1 MTLELVPDL
10 TLYAM
15 TDEISSGELAKMCGV
30 SPDTIRHYE
39 RVGVL
44 PGAVRGSNGY
54 RRFPRESVE
63 RVQLVRKAL
72 SIGFSLEE
80 LARILRQRD
89 AGSPP
94 CRNVRAMAGEKL
106 AGLDRQIAEMIAMR
120 ADLARILEEWDARLS
135 TTAGG
140 EAALLLQGLSTRKR
154 TNDERTADA
163 PDDGR

>member
-1 MTLELVPDL
+1 
-10 TLYAM
+10 M

-54 RRFPRESVE
+54 RRFPPESVG
-63 RVQLVRKAL
+63 RVKLIRKAL

-89 AGSPP
+89 SGTPP

-106 AGLDRQIAEMIAMR
+106 ADLDRQIAEMVTMR
-120 ADLARILEEWDARLS
+120 AELAHILEEWDGRLS
-135 TTAGG
+135 TTPDG
-140 EAALLLQGLSTRKR
+140 ESALLLQSLSINEPRK
-154 TNDERTADA
+154 DER
-163 PDDGR
+163 